1 VAPPR
6 LITGLFGLTLAS
18 CGGPPAAH
26 TPISARCTADRVGT
40 VHVEGADRALVP
52 GLAVLEGTLIDP
64 ERTERITQAA
74 EEALRYSGYA
84 RARVAVSTEQVCFTD
99 LNVIVDLGPKYQIA
113 RIDFQT
119 DDEFPAKERLA
130 ALEDELGRVNT
141 IGGIHIDYRLRR
153 ALKDLQERY
162 RDAGWLDARIGT
174 PEATYDDGDALVS
187 LSIPVEAG
195 ERYRIGAITAHGG
208 NSGVRQTILE
218 EIGIEEGAWYD
229 GPTIRRGLERA
240 RKLTKRKVVLREVD
254 AEAGVIELEAVVA
267 PKKIAKEPKRRIEH
281 EPEHAQ

>member
-1 VAPPR
+1 MAPPR
-6 LITGLFGLTLAS
+6 LITGFVGLTIAS
-18 CGGPPAAH
+18 CGGHPAAF

-40 VHVEGADRALVP
+40 VHVEGAERELVS
-52 GLAVLEGTLIDP
+52 GLAVLEGTLLDP
-64 ERTERITQAA
+64 ERTERITLAA
-74 EEALRYSGYA
+74 EEALRYRGYA
-84 RARVAVSTEQVCFTD
+84 RARVAVSTEEVCFTD
-99 LNVIVDLGPKYQIA
+99 LHVIVDLGPKYQIA

-119 DDEFPAKERLA
+119 DDSFPAQERLA

-141 IGGIHIDYRLRR
+141 VGGVHIDYRLRR

-162 RDAGWLDARIGT
+162 RDAGWLDARIGD
-174 PEATYDDGDALVS
+174 PEATYDDGDGLVALA
-187 LSIPVEAG
+187 IPVEAG

-208 NSGVRQTILE
+208 NSGVRQAILD

-254 AEAGVIELEAVVA
+254 VDRGVIELEAVVA
-267 PKKIAKEPKRRIEH
+267 PKPATKQAKRRIAH